1 MKKIL
6 KATAISPANIAFI
19 KYWGRKEGTEDKDII
34 PSNNSIS
41 MNIDN
46 CRTTTT
52 VEFSSDQKEDE
63 VWIKFFGKDFQRVTG
78 SQFERVIAHV
88 NRFRQL
94 NNCNLKI
101 KVVSENSFPSDAGI
115 AASASGFSALTMALA
130 GVFKMKLGLKELS
143 ILTRIAGSGSACRSV
158 IDGFVEWHGGVNNE
172 TSYSKQL
179 FPPDW
184 WNLADLVVVVKD
196 EKKEF
201 SSLQGHALAHTSPFF
216 NHRLKLLKKRIP
228 LVRQAI
234 RKRNLLALGELI
246 EKEAVEMH
254 LIAMSSKPPIFYW
267 NEGTLEII
275 HFLRKIRKNGL
286 LGYFTIDAGPNVHII
301 CLQKDI
307 EKIDKEVKRLKNV
320 LFTIKNKP
328 CKGARLVDNHLFLK

>member
-1 MKKIL
+1 MKKIF

-19 KYWGRKEGTEDKDII
+19 KYWGRKERTEDKDVI

-46 CRTTTT
+46 CHTTTT

-63 VWIKFFGKDFQRVTG
+63 VWIKSFGKDFQKVTG
-78 SQFERVIAHV
+78 TQSKRVVASL

-94 NNCNLKI
+94 NNCSLRA

-130 GVFKMKLGLKELS
+130 RVFKMKLGLKELS
-143 ILTRIAGSGSACRSV
+143 ILTRQAGSGSACRSI
-158 IDGFVEWHGGVNNE
+158 IDGFAEWRGGTNNE
-172 TSYSKQL
+172 TSYAVQIAK
-179 FPPDW
+179 PEYWD
-184 WNLADLVVVVKD
+184 LADLVVVVKD

-201 SSLQGHALAHTSPFF
+201 SSLQGHGVAQTSPFYKR
-216 NHRLKLLKKRIP
+216 RLELLKNRIP
-228 LVRQAI
+228 LVRKAI
-234 RKRNLLALGELI
+234 NEKNLSVLGGLI
-246 EKEAVEMH
+246 EEEAVEMH

-267 NEGTLEII
+267 NEGTMEII
-275 HFLRKIRKNGL
+275 HFLRKIRENGL

-301 CLQKDI
+301 CLQKDVS
-307 EKIDKEVKRLKNV
+307 KIDGEVKKLKNI
-320 LFTIKNKP
+320 LFTIKNSSCP
-328 CKGARLVDNHLFLK
+328 GTRLTNKHLF